1 MNINHTII
9 RVIESEDCSYVFHT
23 YGSEKDKINGVYFDC
38 YFRNQKGWKVESPIM
53 QLIKHKT
60 YRLDTFF
67 IIVVEHKHT
76 NKSLVY
82 VFYNYFDTWNVIINI
97 EDNRSSLFSKM
108 DLTEGEQQG
117 VRIYY
122 ALIDIIPNPYILM
135 IDGKQ
140 FLINLK

>member
-1 MNINHTII
+1 
-9 RVIESEDCSYVFHT
+9 
-23 YGSEKDKINGVYFDC
+23 
-38 YFRNQKGWKVESPIM
+38 M